1 MMNTGGA
8 HACCDAAID
17 HSSSRFSDD
26 DEDEMLPALSSLSTS
41 AGDDQRLESLA
52 PDSQTFRV
60 YTSCLFDPI
69 KKRFL
74 ENSVLTVDR
83 SRGSIVSL
91 TPYDA
96 HSMQLDAGDIDLRD
110 KCVIPGLVD
119 AHTHI
124 FLHAY
129 DRTSALVQMR
139 DESWVERIVRATNHC
154 RAALKA
160 GYTTYRDLG
169 TEGVS
174 NADASFRDT
183 INRGIIEGPRLFVA
197 CEALA
202 GSGGYKTQIENRIG
216 GTETFRIS
224 DAVDGVA
231 GVRAAVRRQIG
242 AGADVIK
249 FYADYRKRQMRF
261 PPPLAVVPGAKPV
274 DIRFPPDAD
283 DDDEQYLN
291 PSYAQFAQDEM
302 DEIVREAHTAR
313 TPVAAH
319 SQNPDVAIMAAK
331 AGVTSLEHG
340 PSLTRDAIA
349 ALRKHDVIFV
359 PTLATMELYNK
370 GDAWKRVLA
379 TTKTAY
385 DAGVRIAAGGDTGA
399 FDHGENARELELLL
413 EAGLP
418 VEEVLVAAT
427 LRGWESCGGEWSGY
441 KFGFWAKGCR
451 ADIVALDADP
461 RRDRKAFRKVNFVM
475 KDGEVKVKKGKWAI
489 EL

>member
-1 MMNTGGA
+1 MTP
-8 HACCDAAID
+8 
-17 HSSSRFSDD
+17 HSPASESG
-26 DEDEMLPALSSLSTS
+26 ELPQLSSVQRYY
-41 AGDDQRLESLA
+41 DDAELGHRFDQKLDFNIDRAATDTASK
-52 PDSQTFRV
+52 SGTFRV
-60 YTSCLFDPI
+60 YTSCLFDPVS
-69 KKRFL
+69 KQFL
-74 ENSVLTVDR
+74 TNRVITVDAA
-83 SRGSIVSL
+83 RGSIVSVD
-91 TPYDA
+91 TFRPHDVIDDA
-96 HSMQLDAGDIDLRD
+96 RSLSPRDIDLRG

-129 DRTSALVQMR
+129 SRTSALVQMR
-139 DESWVERIVRATNHC
+139 DESWVERIVRATTHC
-154 RAALKA
+154 RAALRA

-169 TEGVS
+169 TEGIA

-202 GSGGYKTQIENRIG
+202 SSGGYKTQIENRLG
-216 GTETFRIS
+216 GTETYRIS
-224 DAVDGVA
+224 DAVDGTA

-261 PPPLAVVPGAKPV
+261 PPPLAVVPGAKPT
-274 DIRFPPDAD
+274 DIRYPPDRGD
-283 DDDEQYLN
+283 DTRN

-302 DEIVREAHTAR
+302 NEIVREAHAAR

-319 SQNPDVAIMAAK
+319 SQNPEVAIMAAK

-340 PSLTRDAIA
+340 PTLTPEAIA
-349 ALRKHDVIFV
+349 ALKQHDVIFV
-359 PTLATMELYNK
+359 PTLATMELYNE
-370 GDAWKRVLA
+370 GEAWQRVLA
-379 TTKTAY
+379 TTKAAF

-427 LRGWESCGGEWSGY
+427 LRGWQACGGDWTGY
-441 KFGFWAKGCR
+441 KFGFWEKGCR

-461 RRDRKAFRKVNFVM
+461 RHDAKAFRKVDFVM
-475 KDGEVKVKKGKWAI
+475 KDGEVKVKGGKWAADT
-489 EL
+489 